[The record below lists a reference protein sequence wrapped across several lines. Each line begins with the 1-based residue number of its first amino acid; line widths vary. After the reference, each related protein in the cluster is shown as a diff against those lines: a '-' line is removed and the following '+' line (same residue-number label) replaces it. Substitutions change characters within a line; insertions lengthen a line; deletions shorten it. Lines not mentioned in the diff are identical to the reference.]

1 MSSSENKSR
10 MRQSSERLS
19 VLLAANLME
28 RLGHGST
35 LYRTTW
41 KAHTT
46 PSGRSLLRA
55 RSVGRPIS
63 ETDCTGWPT
72 PVARDHMPAHSPE
85 YIAEKVAQGHGMANL
100 NDRAQLTGWTTPAA
114 RDWKDS
120 AADISTRS
128 DTGRERFDQ
137 LPRQAVLTGWPTPTA
152 KLAAGGEYS
161 DPELALARVQG
172 PHANDLRN
180 FAKLTDGALTGWN
193 TPSVDN
199 FRSRSGN
206 RKDEMGNDQLVRT
219 LPMAPGGPARLTAH
233 GTLLTGSGAGTVSGG
248 QLNPDLSRWL
258 MGLPEEWAR
267 SMPGWQDWQ
276 MWQVLTALVLS
287 EPKPT
292 G

>member
-1 MSSSENKSR
+1 MSSSESKSPI
-10 MRQSSERLS
+10 RQSSERLS
-19 VLLAANLME
+19 VLLAADLME

-72 PVARDHMPAHSPE
+72 CTARLADKGVRTLEGGQAEALRSKGPDLSAVATM
-85 YIAEKVAQGHGMANL
+85 
-100 NDRAQLTGWTTPAA
+100 TGWTTPAA

-120 AADISTRS
+120 AADITTRS
-128 DTGRERFDQ
+128 DTGRERFDM
-137 LPRQAVLTGWPTPTA
+137 LPRQAVLTGWPTPKTA
-152 KLAAGGEYS
+152 TGGANSNREARGAGG
-161 DPELALARVQG
+161 P
-172 PHANDLRN
+172 DLQE
-180 FAKLTDGALTGWN
+180 A
-193 TPSVDN
+193 V
-199 FRSRSGN
+199 
-206 RKDEMGNDQLVRT
+206 MLV
-219 LPMAPGGPARLTAH
+219 GPARLTNR

-276 MWQVLTALVLS
+276 MWQVLTALVS
-287 EPKPT
+287 NEPKPT